1 MPSISLRFIIIII
14 KKGDTKEEARNSSSS
29 LRPRGLGPLHVEDE
43 VVVAEAVEGG
53 DGLGRVLLLV
63 VVDEG
68 EALALAGDLV
78 LGQEDAGDRA
88 ERLEELLQVRLG
100 RVLGE
105 VGHADGRGVLVCNKE
120 KKSR

>member
-14 KKGDTKEEARNSSSS
+14 KKGDTKEEARNSSS
-29 LRPRGLGPLHVEDE
+29 LRPRGLSPLHVEDE

-88 ERLEELLQVRLG
+88 ERLEELLQVGLG

-105 VGHADGRGVLVCNKE
+105 VRDADGRGVLVCE
-120 KKSR
+120 KKV

>member
-1 MPSISLRFIIIII
+1 MPSISLRFIIIIII
-14 KKGDTKEEARNSSSS
+14 KKGDTKEEARNSSS
-29 LRPRGLGPLHVEDE
+29 LRPRGLSPLHVEDE

-88 ERLEELLQVRLG
+88 ERLEELLQVCLR